1 VREGTDVGVL
11 GVGIDLVPASRVDAM
26 ISRHGERALR
36 RLFTA
41 AERERAAEYAQASLH
56 LAARIAAKEA
66 AYKALAGDFGAS
78 GIGWQDLEVRR
89 AADGRPD
96 LVFHG
101 AAQRRMEALGATRCH
116 LSLTHAGGVA
126 AAVVVLE

>member
-1 VREGTDVGVL
+1 MAVL
-11 GVGIDLVPASRVDAM
+11 GVGIDLVPASRVEAM

-36 RLFTA
+36 RLFTP
-41 AERERAAEYAQASLH
+41 AERERAAEYAQASQH

-66 AYKALAGDFGAS
+66 AYKALSGDFGAG
-78 GIGWQDLEVRR
+78 GIGWQDLEVKR
-89 AADGRPD
+89 APDGRPD

>member
-1 VREGTDVGVL
+1 MSVL
-11 GVGIDLVPASRVDAM
+11 GVGIDLVPSSRLDE
-26 ISRHGERALR
+26 ILSRHGERAMQ

-41 AERERAAEYAQASLH
+41 AERARASEYAHASLH
-56 LAARIAAKEA
+56 LAARVAAKEA
-66 AYKALAGDFGAS
+66 AYKALSGDGRAN
-78 GIGWQDLEVRR
+78 GVGWQDIEVRR
-89 AADGRPD
+89 FADGRPG

-101 AAQRRMEALGATRCH
+101 AAERRMAELGATRCH